1 MCYNYNMKFPDK
13 CTATGKPECYTNGK
27 ETERFVLE
35 GETTLEV
42 AALRAALANVAL
54 AVLQS
59 EQTLDPDEARTLI
72 DFMQISS
79 YEQKRVT
86 VTRRQAERLA
96 RLVSRGG
103 ASCDTSMLKN
113 QFDTRISKEYESLKD
128 DEVAEKAMTLAAE
141 IADEVTA
148 REFRHEL
155 KSLPDEFLDDAAE
168 G

>member
-1 MCYNYNMKFPDK
+1 
-13 CTATGKPECYTNGK
+13 
-27 ETERFVLE
+27 
-35 GETTLEV
+35 
-42 AALRAALANVAL
+42 
-54 AVLQS
+54 
-59 EQTLDPDEARTLI
+59 
-72 DFMQISS
+72 MQISS

-103 ASCDTSMLKN
+103 TSMLKN
-113 QFDTRISKEYESLKD
+113 QFDTRIGKEYESLKN
-128 DEVAEKAMTLAAE
+128 DEVSKKAMTIAAE